1 MPDRAVVE
9 HRDVGG
15 AATHVD
21 ETDTEF
27 LFVVQQHRLAR
38 CELFEDDVID
48 LQSAVAHA
56 LGDVLRRAGRSGH
69 HVDLRFEAHAR
80 HPGRFSNPFLAIDD
94 VLLRKGVENLL
105 IGRDRNRPRGVDDP
119 GHVARRHFLVPDR
132 HHPVGVETANVAA
145 RDAGEHGVNLASR
158 HQLRLFHRAPN
169 RLHGGFDVHHHSFL
183 QPARRD
189 GCPSR
194 SPRSPLPSTI
204 SPTIADTF
212 EVPMSRPT
220 MRFFSERFMA
230 DFSPPAP
237 IRPHADR
244 ETGGVAEIDAFDLAN
259 PARRLPSRASL
270 ARRPRGIAAPAHVGT
285 HHETRPLVA
294 ASRTTPPVE

>member
-1 MPDRAVVE
+1 MPDLDLLRVLGRSTQRHGNVVGDVIPGDGDDRRVPDRAVVE

-56 LGDVLRRAGRSGH
+56 LGDVLRRADRSGH

-94 VLLRKGVENLL
+94 VLLRKGVEDLL
-105 IGRDRNRPRGVDDP
+105 IGRDRDRPRGVDDP

-145 RDAGEHGVNLASR
+145 RDAGEHGMNLASR

-169 RLHGGFDVHHHSFL
+169 RLHGGLDVHHHAFL
-183 QPARRD
+183 EPARGMGAHPDHLDAARRRR
-189 GCPSR
+189 SR
-194 SPRSPLPSTI
+194 PRSRTPS
-204 SPTIADTF
+204 
-212 EVPMSRPT
+212 MSRC
-220 MRFFSERFMA
+220 R
-230 DFSPPAP
+230 
-237 IRPHADR
+237 DR
-244 ETGGVAEIDAFDLAN
+244 
-259 PARRLPSRASL
+259 R
-270 ARRPRGIAAPAHVGT
+270 
-285 HHETRPLVA
+285 
-294 ASRTTPPVE
+294 